1 MPLTN
6 PAADTMNHVSLR
18 QVIDDFIITMDS
30 DDYISNVNDA
40 AIRNI
45 ALRGIREFGFDV
57 TSRIRSLKRTVEANG
72 TVTLPDD
79 YVDLSKIGVVVDGI
93 VYVLG
98 ENKNI
103 NMNQIIEAAVDDVIS
118 TADSE
123 GGTLPIEA
131 NLIQNRDDDGTDTA
145 GSGGTGNNDY
155 DFYVFQNYLYQGG
168 LGRLYG
174 SGGAHLRGYYR
185 INLEQNRIELDTDS
199 DVSEVVLEYVA
210 DEARS
215 TYPVIHAYAEEALRC
230 YMYYKLCERKS
241 TVPAGEK
248 ARARQEY
255 YNERRKAKARMN
267 NFTKTEALKTIRQN
281 FKQSP
286 KY

>member
-1 MPLTN
+1 MANIN
-6 PAADTMNHVSLR
+6 PADGTMNHVSLR

-57 TSRIRSLKRTVEANG
+57 TSRIRSLKRTINSNS

-79 YVDLSKIGVVVDGI
+79 YVDLTKIGVVVDGI

-103 NMNQIIEAAVDDVIS
+103 NISQKIEDADSDGNVGTDQFDDGVLDIVANQIQDRTDD
-118 TADSE
+118 T
-123 GGTLPIEA
+123 
-131 NLIQNRDDDGTDTA
+131 TDT
-145 GSGGTGNNDY
+145 SGGGDSDNDY

-174 SGGAHLRGYYR
+174 AGGGHMRGNYR
-185 INLEQNRIELDTDS
+185 INLDQNRIELDTDS
-199 DVSEVVLEYVA
+199 DTTEVVIEYVA

-215 TYPVIHAYAEEALRC
+215 TYPVIHTYAEEALRC

-267 NFTKTEALKTIRQN
+267 NFTKHEALKTIRQN
-281 FKQSP
+281 FRQSP

>member
-1 MPLTN
+1 MPRQNVET
-6 PAADTMNHVSLR
+6 AAMNYVGLR
-18 QVIDDFIITMDS
+18 QVVDDFIITMDG
-30 DDYISNVNDA
+30 DDYVSNVSDV

-57 TSRIRSLKRTVEANG
+57 TNRVRSLKLSVESNN

-79 YVDLSKIGVVVDGI
+79 YVDLIKIGIVTDGI

-98 ENKNI
+98 ENKNL
-103 NMNQIIEAAVDDVIS
+103 NMSMAVVTGDDAGVG
-118 TADSE
+118 DSQL
-123 GGTLPIEA
+123 GPLNIEA
-131 NLIQNRDDDGTDTA
+131 NEIADRDRSVEDTA
-145 GSGGTGNNDY
+145 GTSGDGDKDY
-155 DFYVFQNYLYQGG
+155 DYYVFQNYLYQGG

-174 SGGAHLRGYYR
+174 AGGGHLRGEYR
-185 INLEQNRIELDTDS
+185 IDLDQNRIEMSTEDAI
-199 DVSEVVLEYVA
+199 SEVVLEYVA
-210 DEARS
+210 DEARN
-215 TYPVIHAYAEEALRC
+215 TFPVIHVYAEEALRC
-230 YMYYKLCERKS
+230 YLYYKLIERKS

-248 ARARQEY
+248 ARARAEY
-255 YNERRKAKARMN
+255 YNERRKAKGRMS

>member
-1 MPLTN
+1 MANIN
-6 PAADTMNHVSLR
+6 PADGTMNHVSLR

-57 TSRIRSLKRTVEANG
+57 TSRIRSLKRTINSNS

-79 YVDLSKIGVVVDGI
+79 YVDLTKIGVVVDGI

-103 NMNQIIEAAVDDVIS
+103 NISQKIED
-118 TADSE
+118 ADSD
-123 GGTLPIEA
+123 GDVGTD
-131 NLIQNRDDDGTDTA
+131 QFDDGVLDIVANRIQDRTDDTTDT
-145 GSGGTGNNDY
+145 SGGGDSDNDY

-174 SGGAHLRGYYR
+174 AGGGHMRGNYR
-185 INLEQNRIELDTDS
+185 INLDQNRIELDTDI
-199 DVSEVVLEYVA
+199 DTTEVVIEYVA

-215 TYPVIHAYAEEALRC
+215 TYPVIHTYAEEALRC

-267 NFTKTEALKTIRQN
+267 NFTKHEALKTIRQN
-281 FKQSP
+281 FRQSP

>member
-1 MPLTN
+1 MPRQNVET
-6 PAADTMNHVSLR
+6 AAMNYVGLR
-18 QVIDDFIITMDS
+18 QVVDDFIITMDG
-30 DDYISNVNDA
+30 DDYVSNVSDV

-57 TSRIRSLKRTVEANG
+57 TNRVRSLKLSVESNN

-79 YVDLSKIGVVVDGI
+79 YVDLIKLGVVTDGI

-98 ENKNI
+98 ENKNL
-103 NMNQIIEAAVDDVIS
+103 NMSMAVVTGDDAGVGDSQLGPLDSSNEI
-118 TADSE
+118 AD
-123 GGTLPIEA
+123 
-131 NLIQNRDDDGTDTA
+131 RDRSVADTA
-145 GSGGTGNNDY
+145 GTSGDGDKDY
-155 DFYVFQNYLYQGG
+155 DYYVFQNYLYQGG

-174 SGGAHLRGYYR
+174 AGGGHLRGEYR
-185 INLEQNRIELDTDS
+185 IDLDQNRIEMSTEDAI
-199 DVSEVVLEYVA
+199 SEVVLEYVA
-210 DEARS
+210 DEARN
-215 TYPVIHAYAEEALRC
+215 TFPVIHVYAEEALRC
-230 YMYYKLCERKS
+230 YLYYKLIERKS

-248 ARARQEY
+248 ARARAEY
-255 YNERRKAKARMN
+255 YNERRKAKGRMS

>member
-1 MPLTN
+1 
-6 PAADTMNHVSLR
+6 MNYVGLR
-18 QVIDDFIITMDS
+18 QVVDDFIITMDG
-30 DDYISNVNDA
+30 DDYVSNVSDV

-57 TSRIRSLKRTVEANG
+57 TNRVRSLKLSVESNN

-79 YVDLSKIGVVVDGI
+79 YVDLIKIGIVTDGI

-98 ENKNI
+98 ENKNL
-103 NMNQIIEAAVDDVIS
+103 NMSMAVVTGDDAGVG
-118 TADSE
+118 DSQL
-123 GGTLPIEA
+123 GPLNIEA
-131 NLIQNRDDDGTDTA
+131 NEIADRDRSVEDTA
-145 GSGGTGNNDY
+145 GTSGDGDKDY
-155 DFYVFQNYLYQGG
+155 DYYVFQNYLYQGG

-174 SGGAHLRGYYR
+174 AGGGHLRGEYR
-185 INLEQNRIELDTDS
+185 IDLDQNRIEMSTEDAI
-199 DVSEVVLEYVA
+199 SEVVLEYVA
-210 DEARS
+210 DEARN
-215 TYPVIHAYAEEALRC
+215 TFPVIHVYAEEALRC
-230 YMYYKLCERKS
+230 YLYYKLIERKS

-248 ARARQEY
+248 ARARAEY
-255 YNERRKAKARMN
+255 YNERRKAKGRMS

>member
-1 MPLTN
+1 
-6 PAADTMNHVSLR
+6 MNYVGLR
-18 QVIDDFIITMDS
+18 QVIDDFVVTMDG
-30 DDYISNVNDA
+30 DDYVSNASDA

-57 TSRIRSLKRTVEANG
+57 TSRVRSLKRTLESNG

-79 YVDLSKIGVVVDGI
+79 YVDLIKVGVISDGI

-103 NMNQIIEAAVDDVIS
+103 NISMAVD
-118 TADSE
+118 TPTLTEDSND
-123 GGTLPIEA
+123 GPLNLGS
-131 NLIQNRDDDGTDTA
+131 NLIQDRSRSVSDNTD
-145 GSGGTGNNDY
+145 GTGNTDY

-174 SGGAHLRGYYR
+174 SGGGHLRGEYR
-185 INLEQNRIELDTDS
+185 IDLDQNRLELSTNNDI
-199 DVSEVVLEYVA
+199 SEVVIEYVS
-210 DEARS
+210 DEARNS
-215 TYPVIHAYAEEALRC
+215 FPVVHVYAEEALRS
-230 YMYYKLCERKS
+230 YMYYKLIERKS

-248 ARARQEY
+248 ARARSEY
-255 YNERRKAKARMN
+255 YNERRKAKGRMS

>member
-1 MPLTN
+1 MPRQNVET
-6 PAADTMNHVSLR
+6 AAMNYVGLR
-18 QVIDDFIITMDS
+18 QVVDDFIITMDG
-30 DDYISNVNDA
+30 DDYVSNVSDV

-57 TSRIRSLKRTVEANG
+57 TNRVRSLKLSVESNN

-79 YVDLSKIGVVVDGI
+79 YVDLIKIGIVTDGI

-98 ENKNI
+98 ENKNL
-103 NMNQIIEAAVDDVIS
+103 NMSMAVVTGSDAGVGDSQDGPLDIQANEI
-118 TADSE
+118 AD
-123 GGTLPIEA
+123 
-131 NLIQNRDDDGTDTA
+131 RDRSVEDTA
-145 GSGGTGNNDY
+145 GTSGDGDKDY
-155 DFYVFQNYLYQGG
+155 DYYVFQNYLYQGG

-174 SGGAHLRGYYR
+174 AGGGHLRGEYR
-185 INLEQNRIELDTDS
+185 IDLDQNRIEMSTEDAI
-199 DVSEVVLEYVA
+199 SEVVLEYVA
-210 DEARS
+210 DEARN
-215 TYPVIHAYAEEALRC
+215 TFPVIHVYAEEALRC
-230 YMYYKLCERKS
+230 YLYYKLIERKS

-248 ARARQEY
+248 ARARAEY
-255 YNERRKAKARMN
+255 YNERRKAKGRMS